1 MEQNSATGFSA
12 RRHFPKKDDTED
24 YLQQYFP
31 HSPDLQTAVRRL
43 RNQVDDHLD
52 SLYRTYNLNRY
63 DVVAFTSKFHQQT
76 AAMAMARLCR
86 QHNPSV
92 ITAMGGP
99 GCEPPYGAELAKQKS
114 SIQFFFFRPS
124 VFNWFS
130 AFYFVHPARKT
141 RSGSDHS
148 RSVHI

>member
-1 MEQNSATGFSA
+1 MFEYNGAELGNWIFSKA
-12 RRHFPKKDDTED
+12 AFPEKKDDTED

-76 AAMAMARLCR
+76 
-86 QHNPSV
+86 
-92 ITAMGGP
+92 
-99 GCEPPYGAELAKQKS
+99 
-114 SIQFFFFRPS
+114 
-124 VFNWFS
+124 
-130 AFYFVHPARKT
+130 
-141 RSGSDHS
+141 GSDGHGP
-148 RSVHI
+148 VV